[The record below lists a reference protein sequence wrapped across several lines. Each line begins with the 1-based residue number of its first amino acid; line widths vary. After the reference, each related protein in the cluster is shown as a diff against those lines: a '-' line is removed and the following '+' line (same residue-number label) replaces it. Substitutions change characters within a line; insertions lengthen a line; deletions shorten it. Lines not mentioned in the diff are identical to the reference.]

1 MPVGTTYQ
9 PIAGVHSCLSGH
21 DSELANAPHVA
32 DSIPHEYFIFGDI
45 LAALRHMDALL
56 VVSRRGEI
64 KTASL
69 RVYSDKHKYHAQ
81 IMRYR

>member
-32 DSIPHEYFIFGDI
+32 DSIPHEYFI
-45 LAALRHMDALL
+45 LATSSQRFAIWTLCW
-56 VVSRRGEI
+56 
-64 KTASL
+64 
-69 RVYSDKHKYHAQ
+69 
-81 IMRYR
+81 